1 MRVWLALVCLVSLA
15 AADDPLRYWLPANR
29 QAQQELEAR
38 LVETVDAKRLRGY
51 HDLLAS
57 RPHRAGS
64 PGDLQVA
71 ASLAKAFADL
81 GLEVEKQELWCYLAT
96 PVQGEVEIV
105 APDRIKLPVRE
116 KAIDAFSGHA
126 EGSIGWNAFSGSG
139 EAAAEVVYANYGR
152 KEDFEKLDEL
162 GVALK
167 GKIVIARYGGNFR
180 GYKAKFA
187 EARGA
192 AGLLLYTDP
201 IDSGYFKG
209 LVYPEGGF
217 ANAHYIQ
224 RGSILTL
231 PYRGDPLTPFEP
243 ATFQAERLDPAKVPF
258 PKLPVQP
265 IGWGAA
271 WEILKRMKGAAVP
284 EGWQGAL
291 PFAYRVTGGSA
302 LRVRVKVEQE
312 RQLTRTFNV
321 VGTLKGARHPEQLV
335 VVGAHHD
342 AWGFGAGDPTSGT
355 ILVLEAAR
363 CFAEAAR
370 AGQRPARSIAFAAWA
385 AEEYGIMGSTEWV
398 EAHRDRLRDHAVG
411 YLNLDMASMGPDPRA
426 SAAPS
431 LKQVIA
437 EVCRDEGHELKKLGN
452 LGGGSDHMGFYCHMA
467 IPAAGLGAGGSEG
480 VSYHSLYDNLAWYRH
495 VVGEDYA
502 SARMLARMVNRILA
516 RPAAARSG
524 PVRRRPGHA
533 PRGPARACGE
543 AGVPGA
549 GRPAARPLHRAG
561 ARGPRGTARRR
572 GHGPGP
578 PPRRGARVVLRGR
591 PAGPALVP
599 QPLRRIGRGLRV
611 LRVDAA
617 GPAPLCGARR
627 HRRIPRDGIPL
638 PDRPEVPDGTA
649 REAKHSGF
657 RIGTVHPPMR
667 RNSFRVSEFGA
678 PRCGSAAAPGRRL
691 VAGQDERQGELG
703 EHLQV
708 GRLRGLGAQA
718 AAEEVVDVLEQ
729 DRLHA
734 TRLVCLGIHQRVLV
748 AGQDQDGYGRR
759 RRQVDVGVEP
769 VLLRLDAAAEQE
781 VAHRGAIGRRA
792 RGQRDERGARDRLAG
807 VDGVHGR
814 ACPVAVAQRE
824 DRSPV
829 EEVDRAG
836 EVRDGKRGLL
846 RELPGRR
853 ADAAEVVAERAQ
865 AARRRRAPE
874 RLDHGVEHVA
884 AGEGVGVA
892 HDARRTVALEQLAL
906 QREIGM
912 AAGRERDLHAGGRST
927 CARMSSTS
935 AWSVDSGAEGAR
947 CATCIAS
954 TSSASAA

>member
-398 EAHRDRLRDHAVG
+398 EAHRDRLRGRAVG

-516 RPAAARSG
+516 RLANADLLPLD
-524 PVRRRPGHA
+524 PVRYGVDLATHLEA
-533 PRGPARACGE
+533 LHERAAKLE
-543 AGVPGA
+543 FPE
-549 GRPAARPLHRAG
+549 
-561 ARGPRGTARRR
+561 
-572 GHGPGP
+572 
-578 PPRRGARVVLRGR
+578 
-591 PAGPALVP
+591 
-599 QPLRRIGRGLRV
+599 
-611 LRVDAA
+611 RVD
-617 GPAPLCGARR
+617 
-627 HRRIPRDGIPL
+627 L
-638 PDRPEVPDGTA
+638 PHVRYTERA
-649 REAKHSGF
+649 RE
-657 RIGTVHPPMR
+657 VHAALLAAVATG
-667 RNSFRVSEFGA
+667 RV
-678 PRCGSAAAPGRRL
+678 PRL
-691 VAGQDERQGELG
+691 
-703 EHLQV
+703 
-708 GRLRGLGAQA
+708 
-718 AAEEVVDVLEQ
+718 AEINE
-729 DRLHA
+729 
-734 TRLVCLGIHQRVLV
+734 
-748 AGQDQDGYGRR
+748 
-759 RRQVDVGVEP
+759 
-769 VLLRLDAAAEQE
+769 VLLGLE
-781 VAHRGAIGRRA
+781 RA
-792 RGQRDERGARDRLAG
+792 WFCG
-807 VDGVHGR
+807 DG
-814 ACPVAVAQRE
+814 
-824 DRSPV
+824 
-829 EEVDRAG
+829 
-836 EVRDGKRGLL
+836 
-846 RELPGRR
+846 LPGRPWYR
-853 ADAAEVVAERAQ
+853 NLYAASDE
-865 AARRRRAPE
+865 
-874 RLDHGVEHVA
+874 DSGY
-884 AGEGVGVA
+884 
-892 HDARRTVALEQLAL
+892 
-906 QREIGM
+906 
-912 AAGRERDLHAGGRST
+912 
-927 CARMSSTS
+927 S
-935 AWSVDSGAEGAR
+935 AWMLPGLRHFVERGDTAAFRATESLYQTALKSLMAR
-947 CATCIAS
+947 LEKLSTLAS
-954 TSSASAA
+954 E